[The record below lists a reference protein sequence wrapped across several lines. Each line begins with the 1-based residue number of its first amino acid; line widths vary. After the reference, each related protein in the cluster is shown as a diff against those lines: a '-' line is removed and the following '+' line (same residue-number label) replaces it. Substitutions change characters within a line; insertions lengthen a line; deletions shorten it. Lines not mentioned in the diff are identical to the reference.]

1 MQVRNAFDG
10 HTGVKGRSMAHTVQS
25 FIDTLRADGVE
36 AGRKA
41 AEKIQREAEQ
51 RAEQL
56 IRQAETQ
63 ARKILEEAE
72 QDRQKT
78 VERTR
83 TDLELAARDTV
94 AKLGGVL
101 SEAVNCVLSRA
112 ASKTLEDTAFVKDL
126 IREIACIYAR
136 ADATGDGTI
145 ELNVPES
152 MRAKLADWIISTFH
166 EGSFGKKLSVELH
179 GALASAGFEYKLS
192 GGTVEV
198 TPESVMQ
205 ALSQLVTPQLQELIA
220 SSVNRKAAGE

>member
-1 MQVRNAFDG
+1 
-10 HTGVKGRSMAHTVQS
+10 MAHTVQS

-41 AEKIQREAEQ
+41 AEEIQRQAEQ
-51 RAEQL
+51 QAEQV
-56 IRQAETQ
+56 IRQAEAKAQ
-63 ARKILEEAE
+63 KILEEAE
-72 QDRQKT
+72 QNRQRT

-101 SEAVNCVLSRA
+101 SQAVNRVLAQA

-126 IREIACIYAR
+126 IREIACTYAQ
-136 ADATGDGTI
+136 ADAKGDRTI
-145 ELNVPES
+145 DLNVPES

-166 EGSFGKKLSVELH
+166 EESADNELSVELH

-205 ALSQLVTPQLQELIA
+205 ALSQLVSPQLQELIA
-220 SSVNRKAAGE
+220 SSVNRSAAED